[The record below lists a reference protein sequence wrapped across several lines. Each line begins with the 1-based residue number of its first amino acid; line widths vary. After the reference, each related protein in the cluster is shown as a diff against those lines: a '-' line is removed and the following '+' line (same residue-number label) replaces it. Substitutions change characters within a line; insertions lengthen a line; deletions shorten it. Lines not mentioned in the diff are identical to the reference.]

1 MRKVTII
8 LFTFLVS
15 CCISIETP
23 KHLVSDTIQAG
34 KDVYD
39 SLTKDE
45 ETQQV
50 DMETEPGVEI
60 VETEIIDT
68 TDTPIEISE
77 TLLFNEKYLTPD
89 NESYTNSNA
98 KCLEMVIESARKKLN
113 VYNLDI
119 VNSRTKKLTLNDQ
132 KYIKCEIDV
141 SI

>member
-15 CCISIETP
+15 SCISIETP

-60 VETEIIDT
+60 V
-68 TDTPIEISE
+68 E

-132 KYIKCEIDV
+132 KYIECEIDV